1 MLLQREMVKL
11 EQAVM
16 LEKALDSIVPE
27 SIALSSNQRGGLA
40 YPTEAEE
47 AREQLFLLSFS
58 VCLFACF
65 LAFMRCV

>member
-1 MLLQREMVKL
+1 
-11 EQAVM
+11 M
-16 LEKALDSIVPE
+16 LEKSLDSIVPE